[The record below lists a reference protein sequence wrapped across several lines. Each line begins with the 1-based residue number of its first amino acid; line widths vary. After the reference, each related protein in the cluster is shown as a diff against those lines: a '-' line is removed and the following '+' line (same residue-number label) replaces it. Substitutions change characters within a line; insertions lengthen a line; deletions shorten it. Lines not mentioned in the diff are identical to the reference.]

1 MEEHPGAALGQT
13 GAKLELR
20 EFVLYLRLLAQ
31 CGGEAKVGDALPR
44 RKTGQANL
52 SYNRSL

>member
-1 MEEHPGAALGQT
+1 MEEHPGAALCQT
-13 GAKLELR
+13 GAKLELG
-20 EFVLYLRLLAQ
+20 EFVLHLRLLAQ